1 MVPVDLCV
9 NGLIAGAWD
18 VAERYNSQISQQPEI
33 PIYNFCTTTE
43 NKLTWGD
50 FTTKTIKYGVCYP
63 TLKSVWYL
71 CYSNNP
77 NKFMHTMSVIFLHY
91 LPAVI
96 IDAFALVIGKKPR
109 YVT

>member
-1 MVPVDLCV
+1 MLFVLCSKIV
-9 NGLIAGAWD
+9 
-18 VAERYNSQISQQPEI
+18 QQPEI

-109 YVT
+109 FVQIIFF